1 MWLPSRWRCHDRT
14 SDVASEPSVPS
25 HRVRSPDT
33 YRKAAPMTQN
43 GNWRFRRLGALV
55 AGPAIGV
62 LTLAAC
68 GGDDSGGSGGSGG
81 SGEAA
86 DSFTFAFGNASGQES
101 PWELIAQK
109 YSEETGVKVE
119 PKALPPDSYGLTLR
133 TQLQGGNAPD
143 VMVVNPGSGIPEST
157 LPLAEA
163 GYLEPLGDDAGG
175 LIPEGNEALFQIDG
189 ETYSQPTEIVP

>member
-1 MWLPSRWRCHDRT
+1 MWLPSRWRCHDRSRT
-14 SDVASEPSVPS
+14 WRLNPAFSS

-55 AGPAIGV
+55 AVPAIGV

-68 GGDDSGGSGGSGG
+68 GGGDSGGDGGSGG

-86 DSFTFAFGNASGQES
+86 DSFTFTFNSASGQKS
-101 PWELIAQK
+101 PWEVIAEK
-109 YSEETGVKVE
+109 YTEDTGVKVE
-119 PKALPPDSYGLTLR
+119 AKALPPDSYGLALR

-163 GYLEPLGDDAGG
+163 
-175 LIPEGNEALFQIDG
+175 
-189 ETYSQPTEIVP
+189 